1 MKGILI
7 FDNLNDVL
15 FTKCDKKFAF
25 HIQKLARAQGLIT
38 ENKVYFLT
46 LSLEDFNLYLICNV
60 LIQLVL

>member
-15 FTKCDKKFAF
+15 FTKCDKKFVF
-25 HIQKLARAQGLIT
+25 HIQKLARAQGLIA

-46 LSLEDFNLYLICNV
+46 S
-60 LIQLVL
+60 

>member
-38 ENKVYFLT
+38 ENKVHFLI
-46 LSLEDFNLYLICNV
+46 LLLIDSQCSH
-60 LIQLVL
+60 LIGIII